1 MAFASRR
8 GSKWDELLG
17 LVSLSLT
24 LVIFLSLISYDPSD
38 PSFNVV
44 SYKEG
49 FSNYI
54 GKFGAYLADLL
65 FQIFGIAAF
74 LLPLYV
80 AAVAFQKILSRKV
93 GSPYLKGFGL
103 FLTICSVSTA
113 ASLFAL
119 RLPFE
124 TNFPPGGVIGTVC
137 SAVLLGYFN
146 LPGSI
151 IVVSTIFFGALLLLT
166 NFSFVAAAQAGASLA
181 RRTAASIAGWRRARP
196 RPAVPRSARRESIPA
211 PAAVEEK
218 AGESEARRVGE
229 SEAAGE
235 KDQEPAKQS
244 PAIAQPTPRI
254 ESRHDTAGQ
263 PQRAPARA
271 QRAGRFELPPLGFLD
286 EPEGHTAIKEEELV
300 ELAGKITVKCGEFG
314 VTGNVIQIH
323 PGPVVTTFEFKPDP
337 GVKYSRIL
345 TLIDDICL
353 ALRAESIRIDR
364 IAGKSTVGIEVPNQ
378 HREII
383 HLREI
388 IESEN
393 FRRSPSKLTLGLGKL
408 INGETYVT
416 DLSRMPHLLIA
427 GATGTGKSVALNAMI
442 TSIIY
447 KATPDEVKFI
457 LIDPKRLELGIYAD
471 IPHLLTPIVTEVKRA
486 ANALQWATREMEER
500 YRNLAVHGVRNIDQ
514 YNGIMRRV
522 GRGSQYEDERP
533 LPYIVIVI
541 DELADLMILAG
552 REVEAAIT
560 RLAQMARAV
569 GIHLIISTQRP
580 SVDVI
585 TGLIKANFPCRISF
599 RVSSKVDSRTILDA
613 NGAEQLLGNG
623 DMLFLP
629 PGSSRLIRVHGAYV
643 SEKEAEK
650 IIEFLKKQQ
659 SPEYNQAV
667 LEYEREEADDEME
680 GAELEPIDDELY
692 AEAVRVVVEMR
703 RASTSLLQRRLQ
715 IGYGRAARLLDIME
729 KEGVVGPSE
738 GSRPREVLVGLDYL
752 ERFEDGEGE

>member
-17 LVSLSLT
+17 LVFLSLT
-24 LVIFLSLISYDPSD
+24 LVIFLSLVSYDPSD

-44 SYKEG
+44 SYKPG

-54 GKFGAYLADLL
+54 GRFGAYLADLL
-65 FQIFGIAAF
+65 FQVFGLSAF
-74 LLPLYV
+74 LLPIYV
-80 AAVAFQKILSRKV
+80 AAISFQKLLSRKV
-93 GSPYLKGFGL
+93 ESPYLKWLGI

-113 ASLFAL
+113 ASLWAP

-124 TNFPPGGVIGTVC
+124 TNFPPAGVIGTVC
-137 SAVLLGYFN
+137 GTVLLGYFN
-146 LPGSI
+146 LTGSI
-151 IVVSTIFFGALLLLT
+151 IVVSTIFCCALLLLT
-166 NFSFVAAAQAGASLA
+166 NFSLVAAAEAGMSLL
-181 RRTAASIAGWRRARP
+181 RRTAASLAGWRRAP
-196 RPAVPRSARRESIPA
+196 PKPAPQRAAAAAV

-218 AGESEARRVGE
+218 AEEREDG
-229 SEAAGE
+229 AATRPSTPQE
-235 KDQEPAKQS
+235 KREEPAK
-244 PAIAQPTPRI
+244 PPPIAQPVPRI
-254 ESRHDTAGQ
+254 ESRHDASARGGQ
-263 PQRAPARA
+263 AHA
-271 QRAGRFELPPLGFLD
+271 QRAGRFELPPLSFLD
-286 EPEGHTAIKEEELV
+286 EPEGHAAIKEEELV
-300 ELAGKITVKCGEFG
+300 DLAEKITVKCAEFG
-314 VTGNVIQIH
+314 VTGSVIQIH

-378 HREII
+378 QREII

-388 IESEN
+388 IESDN
-393 FRRSPSKLTLGLGKL
+393 FRRSPSRLTLGLGKL

-471 IPHLLTPIVTEVKRA
+471 IPHLLTPIVTEIKRA

-500 YRNLAVHGVRNIDQ
+500 YKNLAVHGVRNIDQ
-514 YNGIMRRV
+514 YNAIMRRV
-522 GRGSQYEDERP
+522 GRERQYEDERP

-541 DELADLMILAG
+541 DELADLMIMAG

-629 PGSSRLIRVHGAYV
+629 PGSSRLVRVHGAYV
-643 SEKEAEK
+643 SEREAER
-650 IIEFLKKQQ
+650 IIEFLKKQRP
-659 SPEYNQAV
+659 PEYNQAV
-667 LEYEREEADDEME
+667 LEYEREEAEDEIE

-729 KEGVVGPSE
+729 KEGIVGPSE

-752 ERFEDGEGE
+752 ERFERGEGA